1 MRVKNF
7 LCASAAV
14 FSFASVAQAA
24 DAIVAPEPEAVEY
37 VRVCDAYGA
46 GYFYIP
52 GTETCLRIHGYL
64 RYDIKGGDN
73 VYAKRLSQLDRDT
86 YDMKSRFELRFS
98 TASETD
104 LGTLKTYADVRY
116 DWNNGDNGA
125 SGQLRFAYIEL
136 GGLRLGLDESKFV
149 TFTGYLGD
157 VMNDDVILA
166 GGTRTNAISYTF
178 KGGNGFS
185 AVVALE
191 QGGNGDSDVNVT
203 IDDYTPHVVAGLKF
217 AQAWGSIAGVGA
229 YDALNEEWA
238 GKVRLDVNVTEQFSV
253 WVQGAYKSNDDNYT
267 VTQRFADGSWR
278 GVRRIDSFY
287 GTWGGDWAVWGA
299 RSSRRPSRQPLTFR
313 QLTKMLVVSQQ
324 PQMLLTRSFLASLS
338 RRKFPTR
345 SGRMIVPNSR
355 VKKPGREG
363 SLPAFVLIGSLVRI

>member
-1 MRVKNF
+1 M
-7 LCASAAV
+7 SAFAMLMARAISTSQAPKPAYV
-14 FSFASVAQAA
+14 FT
-24 DAIVAPEPEAVEY
+24 AIFVM
-37 VRVCDAYGA
+37 
-46 GYFYIP
+46 
-52 GTETCLRIHGYL
+52 TL
-64 RYDIKGGDN
+64 KGGDN
-73 VYAKRLSQLDRDT
+73 VYAKRLSQLERDT

-116 DWNNGDNGA
+116 DWNNGENGA

-166 GGTRTNAISYTF
+166 GGTRTNAISYSF

-185 AVVALE
+185 AVIALE

-203 IDDYTPHVVAGLKF
+203 IDDYTPHVVGGLKF
-217 AQAWGSIAGVGA
+217 AQSWGSIAGVAA

-287 GTWGGDWAVWGA
+287 GTWGGDWAVWVVP
-299 RSSRRPSRQPLTFR
+299 SSRQPSRQRSTFR
-313 QLTKMLVVSQQ
+313 QLMKMSAVLQ
-324 PQMLLTRSFLASLS
+324 PLQT
-338 RRKFPTR
+338 
-345 SGRMIVPNSR
+345 
-355 VKKPGREG
+355 
-363 SLPAFVLIGSLVRI
+363 

>member
-14 FSFASVAQAA
+14 FSFASAAQAA

-64 RYDIKGGDN
+64 RYDVKGGDN
-73 VYAKRLSQLDRDT
+73 VYAKRLSQLERDT

-104 LGTLKTYADVRY
+104 LGILKTYADVRY
-116 DWNNGDNGA
+116 DWNNGENGA

-166 GGTRTNAISYTF
+166 GGTRTNAISYSF

-185 AVVALE
+185 AVIALE

-203 IDDYTPHVVAGLKF
+203 IDDYTPHVVGGLKF
-217 AQAWGSIAGVGA
+217 AQSWGSIAGVAA

-287 GTWGGDWAVWGA
+287 GTWGGDWAVWGGA
-299 RSSRRPSRQPLTFR
+299 KFKATKQATINVQAAYEDAGRFAATANVAYTLVPGFTVTPEISYTKWSDDRSELKGEKAWQGMVRFQ
-313 QLTKMLVVSQQ
+313 
-324 PQMLLTRSFLASLS
+324 RSF
-338 RRKFPTR
+338 
-345 SGRMIVPNSR
+345 
-355 VKKPGREG
+355 
-363 SLPAFVLIGSLVRI
+363 